1 MQGRRVSSVLF
12 FQRRWQ
18 WLRWGAPA
26 AVVIGGLFGWWVVA
40 WQADAKSDAVA
51 AVAPA
56 RSGAASAPP
65 RTTTPPFSVTGQQ
78 TREAQLALWQRRLE
92 RAEQAQD
99 HYAVHTRFPHT
110 SRPADEQADQMYP
123 NEPVVEEHPL
133 REPKGQAAAGV
144 RLRTTQERVFVQGDE
159 SVRFSVALVDEE
171 GRAQPLRVL
180 AASAR
185 EVTPAS
191 VASLYPPLPV
201 TFGDD
206 GTNGDRTAGDRE
218 LTATLRPAVQG
229 FAKLAGQIRVEVSL
243 EGRGERGFTYFDIY
257 VTPDAPATWSGRV
270 RDAIDSNGALNFY
283 LGATVREPGRYVVTG
298 RIDDA
303 DGQAVALLTFN
314 DEVGRGDTEFTLS
327 LFGKLVREAQPA
339 MPLTL
344 RDVVAFRLREEGHPD
359 RALMPRLNGT
369 VHVSAKHA
377 LTSLSNAEWSGEERS
392 RYLAELTRDVEEA
405 QKKVEQ
411 LSAAPAQKP

>member
-1 MQGRRVSSVLF
+1 MRGSPVLF

-40 WQADAKSDAVA
+40 WQADANSDAVA
-51 AVAPA
+51 VVAPA
-56 RSGAASAPP
+56 RPGAASAPT
-65 RTTTPPFSVTGQQ
+65 RTATPPFSAAGQQ

-92 RAEQAQD
+92 RAEQALD
-99 HYAVHTRFPHT
+99 TYVGHTRFPHT
-110 SRPADEQADQMYP
+110 SRPAEEQADQMYP

-144 RLRTTQERVFVQGDE
+144 RLRTTQERIYVQGDE
-159 SVRFSVALVDEE
+159 SVRFTVALVDED
-171 GRAQPLRVL
+171 GQAQPLRVL
-180 AASAR
+180 NASAR
-185 EVTPAS
+185 EVTPPT
-191 VASLYPPLPV
+191 VASLYPVLPV
-201 TFGDD
+201 VFSDD
-206 GTNGDRTAGDRE
+206 GTNGDRAANDRE
-218 LTATLRPAVQG
+218 FTATLRPAAQG
-229 FAKLAGQIRVEVSL
+229 FAKLAGQIRLEVSL

-257 VTPDAPATWSGRV
+257 VTPDAPAAWSGRV
-270 RDAIDSNGALNFY
+270 REGLDNGSLNFY

-303 DGQAVALLTFN
+303 DDQPVALLTFN
-314 DEVGRGDTEFTLS
+314 DEVGRGDTEFRLS
-327 LFGKLVREAQPA
+327 LFGKLVREAEPA

-344 RDVVAFRLREEGHPD
+344 RDVVAFRLREEGQPD

-369 VHVSAKHA
+369 VLVSGKHP
-377 LTSLSNAEWSGEERS
+377 LTSFSNAEWSAEERT

-411 LSAAPAQKP
+411 LSAPAQKP